1 VATGKVEAS
10 RPVSAGDEGSTVDL
24 GLPGEERGFFCVSGE
39 VLRHGDI
46 TTGRGRDL
54 VRAPALDLLGG
65 SPDGR
70 QAAFI
75 TTDPATGAT
84 SVRVLTLAT
93 GDVTDVFSVAAP
105 TTIFRPTFAW
115 APDGRSLVVQQ
126 RTQEQPF
133 EMWFVPLD
141 GRPAHRID
149 MPVQVGVG
157 WHFSPS
163 TDQVVFGLRAT
174 GARSEIWKMEN
185 VVPAPSAG
193 TASVIAR

>member
-1 VATGKVEAS
+1 
-10 RPVSAGDEGSTVDL
+10 VSAGDEGSTVDL

-39 VLRHGDI
+39 ALRYVD
-46 TTGRGRDL
+46 TATGRGRDL
-54 VRAPALDLLGG
+54 VRAPALDLIGG
-65 SPDGR
+65 SPDGQ

-93 GDVTDVFSVAAP
+93 GEVKDTFSVAAP
-105 TTIFRPTFAW
+105 LTIFRPTSAW
-115 APDGRSLVVQQ
+115 TPDGRSLVVQKLAQ
-126 RTQEQPF
+126 GQPF

-163 TDQVVFGLRAT
+163 TDQVVFGLRAA
-174 GARSEIWKMEN
+174 GARSEIWKMEH
-185 VVPAPSAG
+185 VVPGS
-193 TASVIAR
+193 